1 MVVKLVTVWWGQA
14 RRDRVMRHVGRRETR
29 RTELPVVGKR
39 RVEVQVKLRGRLHVG
54 VGSSGVGAR
63 TVDTKSLR
71 IIIFVLLLTSFAQ
84 TVRGLTVILL
94 VVVML

>member
-1 MVVKLVTVWWGQA
+1 
-14 RRDRVMRHVGRRETR
+14 MRHVGRRETR

-39 RVEVQVKLRGRLHVG
+39 RVEVQVKLRGRLHVS